1 MYYRLSHVQQY
12 MVFYIFWVACIES
25 MYKIVCLR
33 LPRVILHQC
42 GFQKLFYQAQ
52 EITTPHAIASTEF
65 LPGRKPSERDTFQHL
80 PVYNVYDWHALTTT
94 NERMAIQKSRH
105 IKQCVGMLGNTSI
118 RECGAYII
126 HTHANFHVF
135 SYIFSPCTCCRSG
148 AIIQWLP
155 RLIFIYIIDVQIIV
169 SHNYELDTPSVAVMV
184 SSCLCSSALLLTTVE
199 KSCR

>member
-94 NERMAIQKSRH
+94 NERMAIQKSAH
-105 IKQCVGMLGNTSI
+105 QAMCWYVGLPINQRMWRIYHTYPCKFSCIFLHLLPLYML
-118 RECGAYII
+118 
-126 HTHANFHVF
+126 
-135 SYIFSPCTCCRSG
+135 
-148 AIIQWLP
+148 
-155 RLIFIYIIDVQIIV
+155 
-169 SHNYELDTPSVAVMV
+169 
-184 SSCLCSSALLLTTVE
+184 
-199 KSCR
+199 